1 MTQIVL
7 FGIGKIAEVV
17 FSFLADDPSVTVSG
31 FTCDR
36 AFRKADTFHG
46 LPVAAFDEV
55 ETVFD
60 PASHAMI
67 VAIGYHD
74 LNRLRAARCAEA
86 RAKGYRLASWVSPAA
101 HVPSSCRIGENCL
114 VMPGASLQPHASI
127 GDDVFVW
134 NNAVVGHHAS
144 VAAHG
149 WIASN
154 ATLSS
159 EVRMES
165 FCFVGVN
172 AAIGH
177 NLSVGE
183 ANLIG
188 AGAIL
193 TRDTPPSSVYIA
205 AETPRFRLDSDR
217 FMRIARLV

>member
-1 MTQIVL
+1 MTKIVL
-7 FGIGKIAEVV
+7 FGIGKIADVV
-17 FSFLADDPSVTVSG
+17 FSFLADDPRVSVAG

-36 AFRKADTFHG
+36 SYRTSETLYG

-55 ETVFD
+55 ESIFD
-60 PASHAMI
+60 PSAHAMI
-67 VAIGYHD
+67 IAIGYHD
-74 LNRLRAARCAEA
+74 LNRIRAARCDEA
-86 RAKGYRLASWVSPAA
+86 RAKGYRLTSWVSAAA

-114 VMPGASLQPHASI
+114 VMPGAALQPHAAI

-144 VAAHG
+144 VEPHC

-154 ATLSS
+154 ATISS
-159 EVRMES
+159 DVTMKS

-177 NLSVGE
+177 NLTVGT

-188 AGAIL
+188 AGCII
-193 TRDTPPSSVYIA
+193 TRDTPPSSVYIG
-205 AETPRFRLDSDR
+205 AETPRYRLDSDR
-217 FMRIARLV
+217 FMRIARMI